1 MFGIGFCG
9 AHRGGGPGGRHRR
22 GRWHRRGAWD
32 EVQGRGGGDFMRAG
46 RMLAQGDLRLI
57 ALALIA
63 EQPRHGYDII
73 KQLEERTSGWYS
85 PSPGIVYPTLTYLEE
100 AEYLASQSDG
110 AKRLYS
116 ITEEGR
122 AYLAENREVVD
133 AVMSRLAYIGKKAAR
148 MRERFAGENEG
159 DRSPPLVKAALDNLR
174 DVAARRLQQD
184 PRSEARV
191 VEILARA
198 AGELREE

>member
-1 MFGIGFCG
+1 MG
-9 AHRGGGPGGRHRR
+9 
-22 GRWHRRGAWD
+22 
-32 EVQGRGGGDFMRAG
+32 GRGGGDFMRAG

-100 AEYLASQSDG
+100 AGHLASQSDG
-110 AKRLYS
+110 AKKLYS

-122 AYLAENREVVD
+122 AYLSENREVVD

-148 MRERFAGENEG
+148 MRERFAGEDGE

-174 DVAARRLQQD
+174 DVAAKRLQQD

>member
-1 MFGIGFCG
+1 MG
-9 AHRGGGPGGRHRR
+9 
-22 GRWHRRGAWD
+22 
-32 EVQGRGGGDFMRAG
+32 GRGGGDFMRAG
-46 RMLAQGDLRLI
+46 RLLAQGDLRLI

-100 AEYLASQSDG
+100 AGHLASQSDG
-110 AKRLYS
+110 AKKLYT

-122 AYLAENREVVD
+122 AYLSENREVVD
-133 AVMSRLAYIGKKAAR
+133 VVMGRLAHIGRKAAR
-148 MRERFAGENEG
+148 MRERFAGD
-159 DRSPPLVKAALDNLR
+159 DRSPPLVKAALDNLH

>member
-32 EVQGRGGGDFMRAG
+32 EMQGRGGGDFMRAG

-100 AEYLASQSDG
+100 AGYLSSQAEG
-110 AKRLYS
+110 AKKLYS
-116 ITEEGR
+116 ITDEGR
-122 AYLAENREVVD
+122 AHQEENREVVE
-133 AVMSRLAYIGKKAAR
+133 AVMNRLAHIGKKARR
-148 MRERFAGENEG
+148 MRERFG
-159 DRSPPLVKAALDNLR
+159 DEEDRTGSAPLVKAALDNLR
-174 DVAARRLQQD
+174 EVAAKRLQDD
-184 PRSEARV
+184 PRSEPRI
-191 VEILARA
+191 VEVLARA
-198 AGELREE
+198 AVDLRDV

>member
-1 MFGIGFCG
+1 MG
-9 AHRGGGPGGRHRR
+9 
-22 GRWHRRGAWD
+22 
-32 EVQGRGGGDFMRAG
+32 GRGGGDFMRAG

-100 AEYLASQSDG
+100 AGHLASQSDG
-110 AKRLYS
+110 AKKLYS

-122 AYLAENREVVD
+122 AYLSENREVVD
-133 AVMSRLAYIGKKAAR
+133 AVMSRLAHIGKKAAR
-148 MRERFAGENEG
+148 MRERFAGEDGE
-159 DRSPPLVKAALDNLR
+159 DRLPPLVKAALDNLR
-174 DVAARRLQQD
+174 DVAAKRLQQD

>member
-1 MFGIGFCG
+1 MG
-9 AHRGGGPGGRHRR
+9 
-22 GRWHRRGAWD
+22 
-32 EVQGRGGGDFMRAG
+32 GRGGGDFMRAG

-100 AEYLASQSDG
+100 AGHLASQADG
-110 AKRLYS
+110 AKKLYT

-122 AYLAENREVVD
+122 AYLSENREVVD
-133 AVMSRLAYIGKKAAR
+133 AVMGRLAHIGRKAAR
-148 MRERFAGENEG
+148 MRERFVGEDEG

-198 AGELREE
+198 AGELRDE